1 MINGKRRYA
10 RRDRRRAKMTKWKR
24 AGRSKPGIHGH
35 GPSPGSSR
43 FAVQQK
49 QSPEDKFVLAIMRHL
64 SRHEEEEQER
74 LLRLGR
80 LAARIDEYLI
90 NNLRGVDIDREEI
103 E

>member
-24 AGRSKPGIHGH
+24 AGRSKPGICGH

-43 FAVQQK
+43 FAVQQR

-64 SRHEEEEQER
+64 SQHEEEEQR
-74 LLRLGR
+74 RILHSAR
-80 LAARIDEYLI
+80 LAARIDEHL
-90 NNLRGVDIDREEI
+90 GFV
-103 E
+103 